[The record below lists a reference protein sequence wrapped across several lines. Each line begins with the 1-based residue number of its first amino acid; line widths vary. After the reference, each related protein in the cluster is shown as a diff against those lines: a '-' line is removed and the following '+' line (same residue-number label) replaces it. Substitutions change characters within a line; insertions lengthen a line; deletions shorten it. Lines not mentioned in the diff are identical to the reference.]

1 MLFQADEPLTLEKLY
16 LHTDREFYFLGE
28 TIWFKAY
35 LLDGQSFS
43 PVTDIQNLYIDLID
57 SKGRISQNQVLLYE
71 NGDASG
77 SILIPDTSLTGTFMI
92 RAYTDYLKNFGE
104 ETYFHKAL
112 QISKVMSSLD
122 LESDKPVFHEGKHEL
137 GISFFPEGGY
147 LLADTKNL
155 IAFKAI
161 DENGKGIPING
172 KVLDNNGETI
182 SLFKTYYNGM
192 GRMHLLPVEG
202 KSYNVEIDG
211 YPDFE
216 YTFNDI
222 LKEGVKLQFLG
233 QTNEELTF
241 GLVSNSSEYSG
252 QPFFMAC
259 FSRNK
264 LLFYKTIEGS
274 LLPMKV
280 TIETDLLQVGINRF
294 ILLNEDLVP
303 VSERMV
309 FYDNINVNYL
319 EIKPSH
325 EEYATRSLVQI
336 DILDEIDN
344 LGNSPE
350 KTAVKIEYPKTA
362 GISIRGRAEK
372 IYGKKSIFNGP
383 ITLGV
388 FEDNNIN
395 WFEGKTDS
403 TGRFSF
409 DNICF
414 FDTATIFVQALNER
428 GKQKSE
434 IYLDPVL
441 EKEPAVSPYVLN
453 LMEGFQDI
461 PFQLYRQKYYSDL
474 ALREF
479 SPDHATILLEEVEIT
494 AKIVEKDDGHVRLY
508 NTADQVLEVTHI
520 DNSYID
526 VLEYLQGRVAGLSIT
541 GNNVFFLRSTSSLSR
556 TPTPLFLIDGFPT
569 GGSKL
574 MTDDAIMDDNILSLV
589 RSIPMTQID
598 KVEILKGNSAAI
610 YGTRAA
616 NGVIAIYTRKG
627 LDSEMIVDPLV
638 GAITKRIVGF
648 SRYREFYSPEYTP
661 ENIDSPKPD
670 YRTTLYWDPNITT
683 ENGKAVLNFFTS
695 DDFSYFRVIVEGI
708 MDNGSICLGSAKFA
722 VNKRNESLVD

>member
-1 MLFQADEPLTLEKLY
+1 M
-16 LHTDREFYFLGE
+16 
-28 TIWFKAY
+28 
-35 LLDGQSFS
+35 
-43 PVTDIQNLYIDLID
+43 
-57 SKGRISQNQVLLYE
+57 
-71 NGDASG
+71 
-77 SILIPDTSLTGTFMI
+77 
-92 RAYTDYLKNFGE
+92 
-104 ETYFHKAL
+104 
-112 QISKVMSSLD
+112 
-122 LESDKPVFHEGKHEL
+122 
-137 GISFFPEGGY
+137 
-147 LLADTKNL
+147 
-155 IAFKAI
+155 
-161 DENGKGIPING
+161 
-172 KVLDNNGETI
+172 
-182 SLFKTYYNGM
+182 
-192 GRMHLLPVEG
+192 
-202 KSYNVEIDG
+202 
-211 YPDFE
+211 
-216 YTFNDI
+216 
-222 LKEGVKLQFLG
+222 
-233 QTNEELTF
+233 
-241 GLVSNSSEYSG
+241 
-252 QPFFMAC
+252 
-259 FSRNK
+259 
-264 LLFYKTIEGS
+264 FYKTIEGS
-274 LLPMKV
+274 LLPIKV

-294 ILLNEDLVP
+294 ILLNEDLEP

-344 LGNSPE
+344 PGNSRLSVAVIDENALNADSGSQNILSYLLLDSEPKGFIESPADHFIDDDNISSQSKLNLLMLTHGWSRYLSNSPE

-372 IYGKKSIFNGP
+372 IYGKKSLFNGP

-461 PFQLYRQKYYSDL
+461 PVQLYRQKYYSDL

-479 SPDHATILLEEVEIT
+479 SPEYATILIEEVEIK
-494 AKIVEKDDGHVRLY
+494 ANKVEKDDGHIRLY
-508 NTADQVLEVTHI
+508 RTADQVLQVTHS
-520 DNSYID
+520 DNSYFD
-526 VLEYLQGRVAGLSIT
+526 VLQFLQGRVAGLMIT
-541 GNNVFFLRSTSSLSR
+541 GNNVFFLRSMTSIAR

-569 GGSKL
+569 GGSRP
-574 MTDDAIMDDNILSLV
+574 MTDDGFMNEGILSLV
-589 RSIPMTQID
+589 RSIPMSQID

-610 YGTRAA
+610 YGSRAA
-616 NGVIAIYTRKG
+616 NGVIAIYTKKG
-627 LDSEMIVDPLV
+627 SDPVLMDDYLQGV
-638 GAITKRIVGF
+638 ITERIVGF